1 MNEEYNIQRG
11 KERSGGGGIKGKV
24 VTESRHQFSSV
35 QFSRSVGS
43 DSLSPH
49 ESQHAR
55 PSCPSPTPRVHSD
68 SCPTSQ

>member
-35 QFSRSVGS
+35 QFSRSVVS
-43 DSLSPH
+43 DSL
-49 ESQHAR
+49 
-55 PSCPSPTPRVHSD
+55 
-68 SCPTSQ
+68 